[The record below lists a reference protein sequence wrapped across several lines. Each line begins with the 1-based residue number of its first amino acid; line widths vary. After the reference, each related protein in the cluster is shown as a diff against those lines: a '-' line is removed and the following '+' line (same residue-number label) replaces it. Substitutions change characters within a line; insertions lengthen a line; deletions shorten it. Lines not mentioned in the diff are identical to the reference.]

1 MSEIYNNDKIKIV
14 KNQINKGKKGMNN
27 ISFDEMESRY
37 IELLEL
43 SNSKKNSVYLV
54 RSQLD
59 EGIYIKK
66 ELKNYNLDVYNQI
79 IKIENIYMAK
89 IYEMFKCDDSLI
101 VIEEFI
107 NGKTLQRILDDNGP
121 LDEDIAIGYI
131 INLCSILDI
140 LHNQTPSVIHRDIKP
155 SNIIIDNSGVLKLID
170 FDVSRVYKEESN
182 MDTHILGTKGYASP
196 EQFGFEQTDCRSD
209 IYSVG
214 VLINVLTTGKHIKE
228 KLNEGKLKDIIEK
241 FTSLSP
247 DSRYS
252 SVKELQMDLSKIL
265 SEKEK
270 NENIKLNLKKDN
282 VIEKKGTKT
291 LNDKKGT
298 KIKYKKNKFFS
309 IIGEIPGYR
318 KKNIIS
324 IIIATLWY
332 SFLIFGLTANFE
344 KGNIKLILEDIFF
357 VSLLMLMTL
366 LNCNFKGIIGVLPIT
381 RSSKIYNKIGGLIL
395 YNILLF
401 AIYGV
406 ILDIFNII

>member
-1 MSEIYNNDKIKIV
+1 
-14 KNQINKGKKGMNN
+14 MNN

-214 VLINVLTTGKHIKE
+214 VLINVLTTGKHIKK

-241 FTSLSP
+241 CTSLSP

-282 VIEKKGTKT
+282 VIERKGTKT

>member
-1 MSEIYNNDKIKIV
+1 
-14 KNQINKGKKGMNN
+14 MNN

-140 LHNQTPSVIHRDIKP
+140 LHNQTPPVIHRDIKP

-241 FTSLSP
+241 CTSLSP

-265 SEKEK
+265 SGKDK

-282 VIEKKGTKT
+282 GIEKKGIKT
-291 LNDKKGT
+291 LNDKKGK

>member
-1 MSEIYNNDKIKIV
+1 
-14 KNQINKGKKGMNN
+14 MNN

-140 LHNQTPSVIHRDIKP
+140 LHNQTPPVIHRDIKP

-170 FDVSRVYKEESN
+170 FDVSRVYKEDSN

-241 FTSLSP
+241 CTSLSP

-265 SEKEK
+265 SGKDK

-282 VIEKKGTKT
+282 GIEKKGIKT
-291 LNDKKGT
+291 LNDKKGK

>member
-1 MSEIYNNDKIKIV
+1 
-14 KNQINKGKKGMNN
+14 MNN

-54 RSQLD
+54 RSKLD

-66 ELKNYNLDVYNQI
+66 ELKNYNIDVYNQI
-79 IKIENIYMAK
+79 IKIQSIYMAK
-89 IYEMFKCDDSLI
+89 IYEIFKYDDLLI

-121 LDEDIAIGYI
+121 LNEDIAIGYI

-140 LHNQTPSVIHRDIKP
+140 LHNQNPPVIHRDIKP
-155 SNIIIDNSGVLKLID
+155 SNIMIDNNGVLKLID
-170 FDVSRVYKEESN
+170 FDVSRVYREERN

-228 KLNEGKLKDIIEK
+228 KLNDGRLKGIIEK
-241 FTSLSP
+241 CTSISP
-247 DSRYS
+247 DNRYS
-252 SVKELQMDLSKIL
+252 SVKELQIDLNKIL
-265 SEKEK
+265 SGKEK

-282 VIEKKGTKT
+282 GIEKKGTKN

-332 SFLIFGLTANFE
+332 SFLLFGFTVNF
-344 KGNIKLILEDIFF
+344 GTGDTKLILEDIYTA
-357 VSLLMLMTL
+357 SLLMLMTL
-366 LNCNFKGIIGVLPIT
+366 LNCNFKGIMSILPIT
-381 RSSKIYNKIGGLIL
+381 RSFKIYNKIGGLIL

-401 AIYGV
+401 AIYG
-406 ILDIFNII
+406 IMLDISNII

>member
-1 MSEIYNNDKIKIV
+1 MSEIYNNDKIKIA

-59 EGIYIKK
+59 DGIYIKK
-66 ELKNYNLDVYNQI
+66 ELKNYNIDVYNQI
-79 IKIENIYMAK
+79 IKIQSIYMAK
-89 IYEMFKCDDSLI
+89 IYEIFKYDDSLI

-121 LDEDIAIGYI
+121 LNEDIAIGYI

-140 LHNQTPSVIHRDIKP
+140 LHNQNPPVIHRDIKP
-155 SNIIIDNSGVLKLID
+155 SNIMIDNNGVLKLID
-170 FDVSRVYKEESN
+170 FDVSRVYREERN

-228 KLNEGKLKDIIEK
+228 KLNDGRLKGIIEK
-241 FTSLSP
+241 CTSISP
-247 DSRYS
+247 DNRYS
-252 SVKELQMDLSKIL
+252 SVKELQIDLNKIL
-265 SEKEK
+265 SGKEK

-282 VIEKKGTKT
+282 GIEKKGTKN

-332 SFLIFGLTANFE
+332 SFLLFGFTVNF
-344 KGNIKLILEDIFF
+344 GTGDTKLILEDIYTA
-357 VSLLMLMTL
+357 SLLMLMTL
-366 LNCNFKGIIGVLPIT
+366 LNCNFKGIMSILPIT
-381 RSSKIYNKIGGLIL
+381 RSFKIYNKIGGLIL

-401 AIYGV
+401 AIYG
-406 ILDIFNII
+406 IMLDISNII

>member
-1 MSEIYNNDKIKIV
+1 
-14 KNQINKGKKGMNN
+14 MNN

-241 FTSLSP
+241 CTSLSP

-282 VIEKKGTKT
+282 GIEKKGTKT

>member
-1 MSEIYNNDKIKIV
+1 
-14 KNQINKGKKGMNN
+14 MNN

-107 NGKTLQRILDDNGP
+107 NGKTLQRILDDNGS

-140 LHNQTPSVIHRDIKP
+140 LHNQTPPVIHRDIKP

-241 FTSLSP
+241 CTSLSP

-366 LNCNFKGIIGVLPIT
+366 LNCNFKGIIGILPIT

>member
-140 LHNQTPSVIHRDIKP
+140 LHNQTPPVIHRDIKP

-170 FDVSRVYKEESN
+170 FDVSRVYKEDSN

-241 FTSLSP
+241 CTSLSP

-265 SEKEK
+265 SGKDK

-282 VIEKKGTKT
+282 GIEKKGIKT
-291 LNDKKGT
+291 LNDKKGK

>member
-1 MSEIYNNDKIKIV
+1 
-14 KNQINKGKKGMNN
+14 MNN

-140 LHNQTPSVIHRDIKP
+140 LHNQTPSVIHRDIRP

-241 FTSLSP
+241 CTSLSP

>member
-1 MSEIYNNDKIKIV
+1 
-14 KNQINKGKKGMNN
+14 MNN

-241 FTSLSP
+241 CTSLSP

-291 LNDKKGT
+291 LNIR
-298 KIKYKKNKFFS
+298 KISFF
-309 IIGEIPGYR
+309 
-318 KKNIIS
+318 
-324 IIIATLWY
+324 L
-332 SFLIFGLTANFE
+332 
-344 KGNIKLILEDIFF
+344 
-357 VSLLMLMTL
+357 
-366 LNCNFKGIIGVLPIT
+366 
-381 RSSKIYNKIGGLIL
+381 
-395 YNILLF
+395 
-401 AIYGV
+401 
-406 ILDIFNII
+406 

>member
-1 MSEIYNNDKIKIV
+1 
-14 KNQINKGKKGMNN
+14 MNN

-121 LDEDIAIGYI
+121 LYEDIAIGYI

-241 FTSLSP
+241 CTSLSP

-282 VIEKKGTKT
+282 GIEKKGTKT

-298 KIKYKKNKFFS
+298 KIKYKKNKLFS

>member
-1 MSEIYNNDKIKIV
+1 
-14 KNQINKGKKGMNN
+14 
-27 ISFDEMESRY
+27 MESRY

-140 LHNQTPSVIHRDIKP
+140 LHNQTPPVIHRDIKP

-241 FTSLSP
+241 CTSLSP

-265 SEKEK
+265 SGKDK

-282 VIEKKGTKT
+282 GIEKKGTKT

-309 IIGEIPGYR
+309 IIGEIPRYR

-366 LNCNFKGIIGVLPIT
+366 LNCNFKGIIGILPIT

>member
-1 MSEIYNNDKIKIV
+1 
-14 KNQINKGKKGMNN
+14 MNN

-66 ELKNYNLDVYNQI
+66 ELKNYNIDVYNQI
-79 IKIENIYMAK
+79 IKIQSIYMAK
-89 IYEMFKCDDSLI
+89 IYEIFKYDDLLI

-121 LDEDIAIGYI
+121 LNEDIAIGYI

-140 LHNQTPSVIHRDIKP
+140 LHNQNPPVIHRDIKP
-155 SNIIIDNSGVLKLID
+155 SNIMIDNNGVLKLID
-170 FDVSRVYKEESN
+170 FDVSRVYKEERN

-209 IYSVG
+209 IYSIG

-228 KLNEGKLKDIIEK
+228 KLNDGRLKGIIEK
-241 FTSLSP
+241 CTSISP
-247 DSRYS
+247 DNRYS
-252 SVKELQMDLSKIL
+252 SVKELQIDLNKIL
-265 SEKEK
+265 SGKEK

-282 VIEKKGTKT
+282 GIEKKGTKN

-332 SFLIFGLTANFE
+332 SFLLFGFTVNF
-344 KGNIKLILEDIFF
+344 GMGDTKLILEDIYTA
-357 VSLLMLMTL
+357 SLLMLMTL
-366 LNCNFKGIIGVLPIT
+366 LNCNFKGIMSILPIT
-381 RSSKIYNKIGGLIL
+381 RSFKIYNKIGGLIL

-401 AIYGV
+401 AIYG
-406 ILDIFNII
+406 IMLDISNII

>member
-1 MSEIYNNDKIKIV
+1 
-14 KNQINKGKKGMNN
+14 MNN

-107 NGKTLQRILDDNGP
+107 NGKTLQRILDDNGS

-140 LHNQTPSVIHRDIKP
+140 LHNQTPPVIHRDIKP

-241 FTSLSP
+241 CTSLSP

-252 SVKELQMDLSKIL
+252 FVKELQMDLSKIL

-366 LNCNFKGIIGVLPIT
+366 LNCNFKGIIGILPIT

>member
-241 FTSLSP
+241 CTSLSP

-282 VIEKKGTKT
+282 VIERKGTKT

>member
-1 MSEIYNNDKIKIV
+1 
-14 KNQINKGKKGMNN
+14 MNN

-107 NGKTLQRILDDNGP
+107 NGKTLQRILDDNGS

-140 LHNQTPSVIHRDIKP
+140 LHNQTPPVIHRDIKP

-241 FTSLSP
+241 CTSLSP
-247 DSRYS
+247 DSRYL

-282 VIEKKGTKT
+282 GIEKKGIKT

>member
-1 MSEIYNNDKIKIV
+1 MSEIYNNYKIKIV

-107 NGKTLQRILDDNGP
+107 NGKTLQRILDDNGS

-140 LHNQTPSVIHRDIKP
+140 LHNQTPPVIHRDIKP

-241 FTSLSP
+241 CTSLSP

-298 KIKYKKNKFFS
+298 KIKYKKNKFF
-309 IIGEIPGYR
+309 
-318 KKNIIS
+318 
-324 IIIATLWY
+324 
-332 SFLIFGLTANFE
+332 F
-344 KGNIKLILEDIFF
+344 
-357 VSLLMLMTL
+357 
-366 LNCNFKGIIGVLPIT
+366 
-381 RSSKIYNKIGGLIL
+381 YNR
-395 YNILLF
+395 
-401 AIYGV
+401 
-406 ILDIFNII
+406 

>member
-1 MSEIYNNDKIKIV
+1 
-14 KNQINKGKKGMNN
+14 MNN

-241 FTSLSP
+241 CTSLSP

-282 VIEKKGTKT
+282 VIERKGTKT

>member
-241 FTSLSP
+241 CTSLSP

>member
-140 LHNQTPSVIHRDIKP
+140 LHNQTPSVIHRDIRP

-241 FTSLSP
+241 CTSLSP

>member
-1 MSEIYNNDKIKIV
+1 
-14 KNQINKGKKGMNN
+14 MNN

-214 VLINVLTTGKHIKE
+214 VLINVLTTGKHIKK

-241 FTSLSP
+241 CTSLSP

>member
-1 MSEIYNNDKIKIV
+1 
-14 KNQINKGKKGMNN
+14 
-27 ISFDEMESRY
+27 
-37 IELLEL
+37 
-43 SNSKKNSVYLV
+43 
-54 RSQLD
+54 
-59 EGIYIKK
+59 
-66 ELKNYNLDVYNQI
+66 
-79 IKIENIYMAK
+79 
-89 IYEMFKCDDSLI
+89 
-101 VIEEFI
+101 
-107 NGKTLQRILDDNGP
+107 
-121 LDEDIAIGYI
+121 
-131 INLCSILDI
+131 
-140 LHNQTPSVIHRDIKP
+140 
-155 SNIIIDNSGVLKLID
+155 
-170 FDVSRVYKEESN
+170 

-241 FTSLSP
+241 CTSLSP

-265 SEKEK
+265 SGKDK

-282 VIEKKGTKT
+282 GIEKKGTKT

-309 IIGEIPGYR
+309 IIGEIPRYR

-366 LNCNFKGIIGVLPIT
+366 LNCNFKGIIGILPIT

>member
-140 LHNQTPSVIHRDIKP
+140 LHNQTPPVIHRDIKP
-155 SNIIIDNSGVLKLID
+155 SNIIIDNGGVLKLID

-228 KLNEGKLKDIIEK
+228 KLNEGKLKNIIEK
-241 FTSLSP
+241 CTSLSP

-282 VIEKKGTKT
+282 GIEKKGIKT

-366 LNCNFKGIIGVLPIT
+366 LNCNFKGIIGILPIT

>member
-1 MSEIYNNDKIKIV
+1 
-14 KNQINKGKKGMNN
+14 MNN

-140 LHNQTPSVIHRDIKP
+140 LHNQTPPVIHRDIKP

-241 FTSLSP
+241 CTSLSP
-247 DSRYS
+247 GSRYS

-366 LNCNFKGIIGVLPIT
+366 LNCNFKGIIGILPIT

>member
-1 MSEIYNNDKIKIV
+1 
-14 KNQINKGKKGMNN
+14 MNN

-107 NGKTLQRILDDNGP
+107 NGKTLQRILDDNGS

-241 FTSLSP
+241 CTSLSP

>member
-107 NGKTLQRILDDNGP
+107 NGKTLQRILDDNGS

-241 FTSLSP
+241 CTSLSP

>member
-1 MSEIYNNDKIKIV
+1 
-14 KNQINKGKKGMNN
+14 MNN

-66 ELKNYNLDVYNQI
+66 ELKNYNIDVYNQI
-79 IKIENIYMAK
+79 IKIQSIYMAK
-89 IYEMFKCDDSLI
+89 IYEIFKYDDSLI

-140 LHNQTPSVIHRDIKP
+140 LHNQNPPVIHRDIKP
-155 SNIIIDNSGVLKLID
+155 SNIMIDNNGVLKLID
-170 FDVSRVYKEESN
+170 FDVSRVYREERN

-228 KLNEGKLKDIIEK
+228 KLNDGRLKGIIEK
-241 FTSLSP
+241 CTSISP
-247 DSRYS
+247 DNRYS
-252 SVKELQMDLSKIL
+252 SVKELQIDLNKIL
-265 SEKEK
+265 SGKEK

-282 VIEKKGTKT
+282 GIEKKGTKN

-332 SFLIFGLTANFE
+332 SFLLFGFTVNF
-344 KGNIKLILEDIFF
+344 GTGDTKLILEDIYTA
-357 VSLLMLMTL
+357 SLLMLMTL
-366 LNCNFKGIIGVLPIT
+366 LNCNFKGIMSILPIT
-381 RSSKIYNKIGGLIL
+381 RSFKIYNKIGGLIL

-401 AIYGV
+401 AIYG
-406 ILDIFNII
+406 IMLDISNII

>member
-1 MSEIYNNDKIKIV
+1 
-14 KNQINKGKKGMNN
+14 MNN

-107 NGKTLQRILDDNGP
+107 NGKTLQRILDDNGS

-140 LHNQTPSVIHRDIKP
+140 LHNQTPPVIHRDIKP

-241 FTSLSP
+241 CTSLSP

-282 VIEKKGTKT
+282 GIEKKGTKI

-298 KIKYKKNKFFS
+298 KIKYKKNKLFS

-324 IIIATLWY
+324 IIFATLWY

-366 LNCNFKGIIGVLPIT
+366 LNCNFKGIIGILPIT

>member
-1 MSEIYNNDKIKIV
+1 
-14 KNQINKGKKGMNN
+14 MNN

-107 NGKTLQRILDDNGP
+107 NGKTLQRILDDNGS

-140 LHNQTPSVIHRDIKP
+140 LHNQTPPVIHRDIKP

-241 FTSLSP
+241 CTSLSP

-282 VIEKKGTKT
+282 GIEKKGTKI

-298 KIKYKKNKFFS
+298 KIKYKKNKLFS

-324 IIIATLWY
+324 IIFTTLWY
-332 SFLIFGLTANFE
+332 SFLIFGLTANSE

-366 LNCNFKGIIGVLPIT
+366 LNCNFKGIIGILPIT

>member
-107 NGKTLQRILDDNGP
+107 NGKTLQRILDDNGS

-140 LHNQTPSVIHRDIKP
+140 LHNQTPPVIHRDIKP

-241 FTSLSP
+241 CTSLSP

-282 VIEKKGTKT
+282 GIEKKGTKI

-298 KIKYKKNKFFS
+298 KIKYKKNKLFS

-324 IIIATLWY
+324 IIFATLWY

-366 LNCNFKGIIGVLPIT
+366 LNCNFKGIIGILPIT

>member
-1 MSEIYNNDKIKIV
+1 
-14 KNQINKGKKGMNN
+14 MNN

-107 NGKTLQRILDDNGP
+107 NGKTLQRILDDNGS

-140 LHNQTPSVIHRDIKP
+140 LHNQTPPVIHRDIKP

-241 FTSLSP
+241 CTSLSP
-247 DSRYS
+247 GSRYS

>member
-1 MSEIYNNDKIKIV
+1 MENV
-14 KNQINKGKKGMNN
+14 
-27 ISFDEMESRY
+27 SFDEIESKY
-37 IELLEL
+37 SELTEL
-43 SNSKKNSVYLV
+43 NNSAKSNVYLV
-54 RSQLD
+54 QSVVDGR
-59 EGIYIKK
+59 IYIKK
-66 ELKNYNLDVYNQI
+66 ELKNYNIDVYKQI
-79 IKIENIYMAK
+79 MNIENFYMARV
-89 IYEMFKCDDSLI
+89 YEIFKCDDSLI

-241 FTSLSP
+241 CTSLSP

-282 VIEKKGTKT
+282 VIERKGTKT

>member
-1 MSEIYNNDKIKIV
+1 
-14 KNQINKGKKGMNN
+14 MNN

-59 EGIYIKK
+59 DGIYIKK

-107 NGKTLQRILDDNGP
+107 NGKTLQRILDDNGS

-140 LHNQTPSVIHRDIKP
+140 LHNQTPPVIHRDIKP

-241 FTSLSP
+241 CTSLSP

-252 SVKELQMDLSKIL
+252 FVKELQMDLSKIL

-282 VIEKKGTKT
+282 GIEKKGTKT